1 MEAKGKDIEQN
12 GIELSNDIHSR
23 IKRLKDYAHVG
34 QKLSL
39 QRTIIY
45 SLSVF
50 LAGFYYDPTVAML
63 FFVAIIAWEIYDVLL
78 LRYILRTARDHSIN
92 IRKATFHVALATAL
106 SAATIALFCV
116 AIAIQQGVG
125 GNHFLPLFLL
135 VSASIFAAMNNHQFL
150 PILGLRLFIYVVA
163 ILYIPIRD
171 VWIVR
176 PPITSE
182 IWLNLFTVLFVVGFI
197 LELARSFLTGYSSL
211 LKSRLALEI
220 EHKHALAASEAKTRF
235 LATVSHELRTPLTSI
250 KGALDII
257 NSGNSGEIP
266 EKMARLLEM
275 AGRNSNRLNDLVVD
289 LLLLQSSDAGKFS
302 LDMTRIDLGN
312 VVNDAVTSFHAYAQT
327 TGVVVVCDINPHQFY
342 IVGDKKRLDQVVT
355 NLLSNAAKF
364 SNSNDDIYVKL
375 VRDGDD
381 VVLSVQDNGIGI
393 PENSETKVFEEFGQ
407 IDSSDQ
413 RRFQGTGLG
422 LAVSKRIVEAH
433 GGTIYYES
441 TLGVGSTFYVRLKSA
456 IPDHEGNSSAITLP

>member
-1 MEAKGKDIEQN
+1 MEASGKDFAGNDIK
-12 GIELSNDIHSR
+12 LSNGVQSR
-23 IKRLKDYAHVG
+23 IKRLKDYARVG

-50 LAGFYYDPTVAML
+50 LAGFYYDPTIAMS
-63 FFVAIIAWEIYDVLL
+63 FFVAIIACEIYDVLL
-78 LRYILRTARDHSIN
+78 LRYILRTARDHTIN
-92 IRKATFHVALATAL
+92 IRNATFHVTSATAL
-106 SAATIALFCV
+106 SAATISLFCV

-125 GNHFLPLFLL
+125 GNHFLPL
-135 VSASIFAAMNNHQFL
+135 
-150 PILGLRLFIYVVA
+150 

-197 LELARSFLTGYSSL
+197 LELARSFLTGYSAL
-211 LKSRLALEI
+211 LKSRCALEI

-266 EKMARLLEM
+266 EKMTRLLEM

-302 LDMTRIDLGN
+302 LDLTKTDLGN
-312 VVNDAVTSFHAYAQT
+312 VVNDAVNSFHAYAQSA
-327 TGVVVVCDINPHQFY
+327 GVVVTSDINPHQFS
-342 IVGDKKRLDQVVT
+342 VKGDKKRLDQVVT

-364 SNSNDDIYVKL
+364 SNSDGNIHVTL
-375 VRDGDD
+375 ERDGDD
-381 VVLSVQDNGIGI
+381 VVLSVKDQGIGI
-393 PENSETKVFEEFGQ
+393 PENSEDKIFEEFGQ

-422 LAVSKRIVEAH
+422 LSVSKRIVEAH
-433 GGTIYYES
+433 GGSIYYDS
-441 TLGVGSTFYVRLKSA
+441 VLGSGSTFYVRLKSA
-456 IPDHEGNSSAITLP
+456 IPAHEDNSSAVALS